1 MDRTVA
7 RPYDRQMAIDGR
19 RVFDWDDGAVDR
31 RFALRPVA
39 FGVAAGGP
47 SFRETVAKLEL
58 PAKSAL
64 VGSMAALLYGA
75 PVLFAAKIFAGFGAR
90 VFAALLGTAALV
102 CSLASWATTAW
113 ERGHWQRRREQLSD
127 HADPP
132 HWK

>member
-1 MDRTVA
+1 
-7 RPYDRQMAIDGR
+7 MAIDGR
-19 RVFDWDDGAVDR
+19 RVFDWDDGAIDR

-47 SFRETVAKLEL
+47 SFRETVAMLEL
-58 PAKSAL
+58 PAKSVLA
-64 VGSMAALLYGA
+64 GSMAALVYGA
-75 PVLFAAKIFAGFGAR
+75 PVLFAVKIFSGFGSR

-113 ERGHWQRRREQLSD
+113 EQRHSQRRRERLSD

>member
-1 MDRTVA
+1 MDRTVT
-7 RPYDRQMAIDGR
+7 RPYDRQMALDGR

-47 SFRETVAKLEL
+47 SFREAVAVLEL

-64 VGSMAALLYGA
+64 AGSMVALLYGA
-75 PVLFAAKIFAGFGAR
+75 PVLFVAKLFLGFGAR
-90 VFAALLGTAALV
+90 LFAAVLGASALV
-102 CSLASWATTAW
+102 CSLAGWATTAW
-113 ERGHWQRRREQLSD
+113 EQGHWQRRRERLSD

>member
-1 MDRTVA
+1 MA
-7 RPYDRQMAIDGR
+7 RDGW
-19 RVFDWDDGAVDR
+19 RVLDWDHGAVDR

-39 FGVAAGGP
+39 FGVAAGDP
-47 SFRETVAKLEL
+47 SFREFLALLEL

-64 VGSMAALLYGA
+64 AGSMAALLYGA
-75 PVLFAAKIFAGFGAR
+75 PVLFAVKIFAGFGPG

-113 ERGHWQRRREQLSD
+113 ERSHWQRERERERLSD
-127 HADPP
+127 NADPP

>member
-1 MDRTVA
+1 M
-7 RPYDRQMAIDGR
+7 
-19 RVFDWDDGAVDR
+19 FDWDDGAIDR

-47 SFRETVAKLEL
+47 SFRETVAVLEL
-58 PAKSAL
+58 PVKSVLA
-64 VGSMAALLYGA
+64 GSMAALLYGT
-75 PVLFAAKIFAGFGAR
+75 PVLFAVKIFAGFGGR

-102 CSLASWATTAW
+102 CSLASWAATVW
-113 ERGHWQRRREQLSD
+113 ERRHWEREREQLSD

>member
-1 MDRTVA
+1 M
-7 RPYDRQMAIDGR
+7 
-19 RVFDWDDGAVDR
+19 FDWDDGAIDR

-39 FGVAAGGP
+39 FGLAAGGP
-47 SFRETVAKLEL
+47 SFRETVALLEL

-64 VGSMAALLYGA
+64 AGSMAALLYGA
-75 PVLFAAKIFAGFGAR
+75 PVLFAVKIFTGFGGR

-102 CSLASWATTAW
+102 CSLATWATTAR
-113 ERGHWQRRREQLSD
+113 ERSHWQRERERLSD

>member
-1 MDRTVA
+1 
-7 RPYDRQMAIDGR
+7 MAIDGR

-47 SFRETVAKLEL
+47 SFRETVALLEL
-58 PAKSAL
+58 PAKSVLA
-64 VGSMAALLYGA
+64 GSMAALLYGA
-75 PVLFAAKIFAGFGAR
+75 PVLFAVKIFAGFGAR

-102 CSLASWATTAW
+102 FSLTSWATTAW
-113 ERGHWQRRREQLSD
+113 ELRHWERERERLSD

-132 HWK
+132 YWK